1 MRPVPTP
8 ESLAELAYRS
18 LRASIL
24 TGELTPGH
32 LYTEKGLAAALNMSR
47 TPVREALQR
56 LAGVGLV
63 TYHRGRGINVCK
75 YTEEDA
81 RGIFE
86 LREAI
91 EGAVMEN
98 LASGRGRL
106 DFPAAKGMLDAQEEA
121 VNRGDRAE
129 FIVIDRNWH
138 LVLALC
144 TGNQHLYRVL
154 HQVRDQLEALGLEAL
169 ARPERVREVLAEHRT
184 IMAALEQRDVDA
196 AKAAMLHHLRVTR
209 EAVLEQLNQ
218 QSRQPRGADPA
229 PGIRSR

>member
-1 MRPVPTP
+1 VKPIPAP

-18 LRASIL
+18 LRGSIL
-24 TGELTPGH
+24 TGELVPGNT
-32 LYTEKGLAAALNMSR
+32 YTENGLASTLNMSR

-56 LAGVGLV
+56 LAGIGLV
-63 TYHRGRGINVCK
+63 TYHRGRGILVRK

-86 LREAI
+86 LRQAI

-98 LASGRGRL
+98 LAGGRAQF
-106 DFPAAKGMLDAQEEA
+106 DSAAAKRMLDAQEEA

-138 LVLALC
+138 LLLAQC

-169 ARPERVREVLAEHRT
+169 ARPERVKEVLAEHRA
-184 IMAALEQRDVDA
+184 IMAALDQRDVAA
-196 AKAAMLHHLRVTR
+196 AKTAMLDHLRQTL
-209 EAVLEQLNQ
+209 EAVLEQLHR
-218 QSRQPRGADPA
+218 QSRQAREADLVPST
-229 PGIRSR
+229 RSA

>member
-1 MRPVPTP
+1 MQPIPTP

-24 TGELTPGH
+24 TGELVPGNT
-32 LYTEKGLAAALNMSR
+32 YTEKGLASALNMSR

-56 LAGVGLV
+56 LVGIGLV
-63 TYHRGRGINVCK
+63 TYHRGRGILVRK

-98 LASGRGRL
+98 LAGGRGKL
-106 DFPAAKGMLDAQEEA
+106 DFSAAKGMLDAQEEA

-138 LVLALC
+138 LLLAQC

-169 ARPERVREVLAEHRT
+169 ARPERVREVLAEHRG
-184 IMAALEQRDVDA
+184 IMAALEQRDVEA
-196 AKAAMLHHLRVTR
+196 AKAAMLHHLRETR
-209 EAVLEQLNQ
+209 EAVLEQLHQ